1 MKIRKLLKII
11 VGKLI
16 EKTERWELRHTDIG
30 DENDISKKIIDTV
43 PTPDLSVSSDS
54 GMVPVT
60 EIHRT
65 RPFTVYVVTLD
76 DGTELECADRHIV
89 YRMDDLSAAGLPE

>member
-11 VGKLI
+11 VGKFI
-16 EKTERWELRHTDIG
+16 EKAERWELRHTDTG
-30 DENDISKKIIDTV
+30 DENDVSKKIIDTI
-43 PTPDLSVSSDS
+43 PAPDLSVSSDS

-65 RPFTVYVVTLD
+65 RPFTVYVITLD
-76 DGTELECADRHIV
+76 DGTEIECADRHIMYKV
-89 YRMDDLSAAGLPE
+89 DDLSAASLPE

>member
-1 MKIRKLLKII
+1 M
-11 VGKLI
+11 
-16 EKTERWELRHTDIG
+16 
-30 DENDISKKIIDTV
+30 SKKIIDTV
-43 PTPDLSVSSDS
+43 ATPDLSVLSDS

-65 RPFTVYVVTLD
+65 RPFTVYIVTLN

-89 YRMDDLSAAGLPE
+89 YRIDDNLLTAGLPE